1 MSITTISK
9 ALILISFLAASSYT
23 VGLYTAAAGAG
34 PSALPV
40 QPVYPSEQPAEH
52 PVQTVIVSAKRLTP
66 AEKARIDEIETLLS
80 TQDAALPKRHARI
93 LT

>member
-23 VGLYTAAAGAG
+23 IGSYTAAAGAR
-34 PSALPV
+34 PAALPV
-40 QPVYPSEQPAEH
+40 QPVYPAGQPAGE

-66 AEKARIDEIETLLS
+66 AEKARIDEIENLLS
-80 TQDAALPKRHARI
+80 TQDAAPPKKHART